1 MKKISRRTFIK
12 RGLLASFGLVMIDGL
27 WFETYMID
35 YNYFDISNH
44 KKNKIKIIQL
54 SDLHLHAI
62 QSFHKSI
69 AKKINNANT
78 DLLFITGDT
87 VDKTEEIDILKE
99 FLNLIDN
106 SISKFAITGNKEYS
120 GKVDLTKLKKVFK
133 QYNCELLI
141 NENKTVR
148 IKNRNISIIGIDDY
162 IGGNADFLKSTT
174 HLKPSDT
181 NIVLTH
187 CPAHRDIIEKQ
198 KKNLKIDI
206 VLSGHT
212 HGGQLNLFGF
222 APFKP
227 RGSGTYLSGW
237 YKDKEPIMYVSRGI
251 GTSILPIRLG
261 ARAEMATIVL

>member
-1 MKKISRRTFIK
+1 MKKISRRKFIK
-12 RGLLASFGLVMIDGL
+12 RGTFASLGLVMINGL

-35 YNYFDISNH
+35 YNYFDISKN

-54 SDLHLHAI
+54 SDLHLRTV

-69 AKKINNANT
+69 AKKINTSNI

-87 VDKTEEIDILKE
+87 VDKTEKIEVLKK

-120 GKVDLTKLKKVFK
+120 GKVNLTKLKKVYK
-133 QYNCELLI
+133 QYNCKLLI
-141 NENKTVR
+141 NENRIVR
-148 IKNRNISIIGIDDY
+148 IKNRKISIIGIDDY
-162 IGGNADFLKSTT
+162 IGGDADFLKATT
-174 HLKPSDT
+174 HLKQSDT

-187 CPAHRDIIEKQ
+187 CPAHRDIIEQ
-198 KKNLKIDI
+198 QINNLQIDL

-212 HGGQLNLFGF
+212 HGGQLNIFGF

-227 RGSGTYLSGW
+227 HGSGKYLSGW

-261 ARAEMATIVL
+261 ARAEMVTIVL